1 MYRRMVRILAI
12 GAVVTAIAAL
22 AGEANAGWRHGSSGG
37 SYGSRGSWGSYG
49 SRGSWGSSGGY
60 YHHLKTRVV
69 VYSSFGSSG
78 GSWGSYGS
86 YGSSGG
92 SWGSYGSY
100 GSSRGYVVPQQQQQQ
115 QGGESSEGGATEG
128 GESEGDATEGDEA
141 YYGGSGA
148 VLTVDVPAEARVIVN
163 GTLTRSTGTHR
174 RYVSRAL
181 APGYS
186 YTYTVQAQIERD
198 GKTIEETKTVDLQ
211 SGGSANLAFAL
222 DSPPAT
228 TLTLHVP
235 ESAQVFLAGN
245 ETGSKGA
252 VRTFTTRS
260 LPEGQEWSNYE
271 IKVTLESEGETLT
284 KTETISLK
292 SGESREVSIDFAA
305 AKIASAQ

>member
-12 GAVVTAIAAL
+12 GAVVSAVAAF

-37 SYGSRGSWGSYG
+37 SYGSHGSWGSYG

-69 VYSSFGSSG
+69 VYASCGSSGGSWGSYGSHGSSG

-92 SWGSYGSY
+92 YM
-100 GSSRGYVVPQQQQQQ
+100 VPQQQQQ
-115 QGGESSEGGATEG
+115 GGGSSEGGATEG
-128 GESEGDATEGDEA
+128 GAAEGGATEGDEA

-163 GTLTRSTGTHR
+163 GTPTRSTGTHR
-174 RYVSRAL
+174 RFVSRAL

-186 YTYTVQAQIERD
+186 YTYTVQAQIDRD

-222 DSPPAT
+222 DTPPAT

-235 ESAQVFLAGN
+235 ESAHVFLAGN
-245 ETGSKGA
+245 ETSSKGA

-271 IKVTLESEGETLT
+271 IKVTLESEGQTLT

-292 SGESREVSIDFAA
+292 SGESRDVNFDFAE